1 MPLPLLSRPRRRPP
15 PSARRSP
22 HLECDGTAD
31 APSRAIRPP
40 ALRCT
45 RRAAE
50 AVGWYRSWA
59 EERLREGDEGDD
71 EGDDAGGDATASQDA
86 ADAGRGK
93 TLPWGLRRLSRLII
107 SVVLTLVGYIDMLG
121 DNGARLRTH
130 LASSTP
136 YPAACAPLVRV
147 ARTALSVAQRGCT
160 AQLERVGAV
169 LETLQPVEA
178 CILTSLV
185 WGVLLFVAGL
195 VHGWRQQRLV
205 EMAEMAE
212 GEVRALRLSRH

>member
-1 MPLPLLSRPRRRPP
+1 MADEHGGWRP
-15 PSARRSP
+15 A
-22 HLECDGTAD
+22 
-31 APSRAIRPP
+31 P

-45 RRAAE
+45 RRAEE

-71 EGDDAGGDATASQDA
+71 EGEDAGGDATASQDD
-86 ADAGRGK
+86 ADVGRGK
-93 TLPWGLRRLSRLII
+93 TLLWGPHRLRRLII

-121 DNGARLRTH
+121 DNGARLHTH
-130 LASSTP
+130 LALSTP

-147 ARTALSVAQRGCT
+147 ARTALSAAQRGCA

-185 WGVLLFVAGL
+185 WGVLLLVAGL

-212 GEVRALRLSRH
+212 GEVRALRHSRH